1 MCVCVSCDMSSL
13 NMTEDGFKAVLHLG
27 AGDMRRILNILQA
40 TSMAHDV
47 VNEAN
52 VYMCTGNPLPKDVE
66 AIAHWLF
73 NESFSVAVRKCAEM
87 QKLKGYA
94 TSDILQDIYRFTNT
108 LELPPA
114 CRMYLYDELAK
125 LEHRLSSGTT
135 EELQLTSL
143 VSIFAIAREQMGQA
157 IAITSGP

>member
-1 MCVCVSCDMSSL
+1 
-13 NMTEDGFKAVLHLG
+13 MTEDGFQAILRLG

-52 VYMCTGNPLPKDVE
+52 VYMCTGNPLPKDME
-66 AIAHWLF
+66 AVIHWLF
-73 NESFSVAVRKCAEM
+73 NESFPVAVRKCAEL

-94 TSDILQDIYRFTNT
+94 TSDILHDVYRYTT
-108 LELPPA
+108 ELELPPG

-125 LEHRLSSGTT
+125 LEHRLASGTT
-135 EELQLTSL
+135 EELQLTAL
-143 VSIFAIAREQMGQA
+143 VSIYAIAREQMGEAMA
-157 IAITSGP
+157 IASAP